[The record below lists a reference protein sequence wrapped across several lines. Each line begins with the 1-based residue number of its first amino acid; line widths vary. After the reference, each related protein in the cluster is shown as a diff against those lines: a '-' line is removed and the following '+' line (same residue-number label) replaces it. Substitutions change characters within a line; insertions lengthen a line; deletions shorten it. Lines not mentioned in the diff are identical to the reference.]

1 MANNCANTSMEIIL
15 MNTENCKTHE
25 TFAFISSLPQRLD
38 WKKSGK
44 HVALQNYYTSKNL
57 RR

>member
-1 MANNCANTSMEIIL
+1 MEMIL
-15 MNTENCKTHE
+15 MNTENCKTNE

-44 HVALQNYYTSKNL
+44 HVALQNYYTSKKL
-57 RR
+57 ETIV